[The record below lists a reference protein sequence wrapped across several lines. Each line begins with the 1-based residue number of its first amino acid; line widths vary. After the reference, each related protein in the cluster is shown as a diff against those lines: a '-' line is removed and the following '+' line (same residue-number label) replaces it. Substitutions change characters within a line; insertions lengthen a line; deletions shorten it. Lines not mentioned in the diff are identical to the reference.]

1 MNERFAGRAVLGAI
15 SIGTSERDSLT
26 QGLAAHLPR
35 DIEIATYGLLD
46 GMSDAEV
53 AALGPGAGEV
63 GIVSSGPGGREVL
76 LSHAKILPGIAE
88 LVARAEDDGVIAT
101 VVLCGAGW
109 RDVPRRRPLI
119 DPGALFPAIITALTG
134 PQRLGIIK
142 PSPGQVERERE
153 RYAGWGIDVVVT
165 SASPYSSEVGGVEG
179 TRRAGRELA
188 AAGVGLVWMTCV
200 GFEEEMRTA
209 VAEETGVP
217 TILARPLLGRVLA
230 EVLAT
235 AGAPVAVGA

>member
-15 SIGTSERDSLT
+15 SIGTSERDSLI
-26 QGLAAHLPR
+26 QGLAAQMPPSV
-35 DIEIATYGLLD
+35 EIATYGLLD

-165 SASPYSSEVGGVEG
+165 SASPYGSEGGGVAG
-179 TRRAGRELA
+179 ARRAGRELA
-188 AAGVGLVWMTCV
+188 AAGVGLIWMTCV